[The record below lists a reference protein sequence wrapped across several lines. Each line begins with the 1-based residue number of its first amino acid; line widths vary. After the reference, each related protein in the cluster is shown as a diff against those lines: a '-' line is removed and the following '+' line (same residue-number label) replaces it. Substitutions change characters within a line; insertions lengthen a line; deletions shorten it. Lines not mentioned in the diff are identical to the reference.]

1 MVDIVVPKPRI
12 DQLFASPSDDGRM
25 FPITYSEAKK
35 ENTLGLTFAGDS
47 KAAPASVRFYNPGAI
62 AARTSDAGHKL
73 LGAVETSD
81 LPGSNGKP
89 LPTAAFDSPEDGIA
103 YYGYFI
109 QARVGDKPTINK
121 IMTAY
126 ATGHPKSYKKY
137 IKGRTGLDAD
147 KELDDDQLASVAR
160 AMFEWESGGAADPY
174 SLNAQANRRMMEGID
189 NDDIKTQISRGRTAY
204 KEQKDPGIPASDP
217 IGAVILANADV
228 SPNDNTSSND
238 SIGQQMASM
247 ASSQQDSRTLSEV
260 MLPPT
265 PSRRPSATVML
276 PPTPSPR
283 LPATLDIDTSPEA
296 TRRQFE
302 EIPLRRPP
310 MDMTPP
316 PMDIWPT
323 LTPITLGSS
332 PALATSPNFSLSQ
345 AIHAQLTGQTHL
357 LGTSAYDPGAMFKL
371 TN

>member
-62 AARTSDAGHKL
+62 AARTSEAGHKL

-126 ATGHPKSYKKY
+126 ATGHPERYKEY
-137 IKGRTGLDAD
+137 IKGQTGLDAD

-160 AMFEWESGGAADPY
+160 AMFEWESGGTDPY

-189 NDDIKTQISRGRTAY
+189 NDDIKAQINRGRTAY
-204 KEQKDPGIPASDP
+204 KTQEDPGVPASDP
-217 IGAVILANADV
+217 IGAIILANADV

-247 ASSQQDSRTLSEV
+247 ASSQQDSRTLSDV

-265 PSRRPSATVML
+265 PSRRL
-276 PPTPSPR
+276 PTW
-283 LPATLDIDTSPEA
+283 LDIDTSPEEM
-296 TRRQFE
+296 RHRVRE
-302 EIPLRRPP
+302 ERKK
-310 MDMTPP
+310 
-316 PMDIWPT
+316 
-323 LTPITLGSS
+323 
-332 PALATSPNFSLSQ
+332 PAYSIGAM
-345 AIHAQLTGQTHL
+345 IHAAMTGQQF
-357 LGTSAYDPGAMFKL
+357 GNPDYDPDLKVIL
-371 TN
+371 RH